1 MFWCPRRGADNRLR
15 RRDGAHS
22 WPPTGE
28 SFPRASARWTR
39 IPHVGKPT
47 WRRPIGR
54 RSRTRLGRLGQ
65 RPSTSTVHLFG
76 TTHKR
81 MFDIHAGNDATPDAG
96 RRQRRLRSA
105 CRPMWFTAAELTEI
119 RSAFRQQIAATRSRK
134 PHARRIRK
142 AKPRPVPPLDTD
154 PAHSDADV
162 LTTQGVADA
171 FGVSTYTTRLWADVG
186 TLPSFRTLGGHRR
199 FRWGDVTDWL
209 RRDAD
214 ATR

>member
-1 MFWCPRRGADNRLR
+1 MVRILGLLLGA
-15 RRDGAHS
+15 
-22 WPPTGE
+22 

-39 IPHVGKPT
+39 IPRVGNT